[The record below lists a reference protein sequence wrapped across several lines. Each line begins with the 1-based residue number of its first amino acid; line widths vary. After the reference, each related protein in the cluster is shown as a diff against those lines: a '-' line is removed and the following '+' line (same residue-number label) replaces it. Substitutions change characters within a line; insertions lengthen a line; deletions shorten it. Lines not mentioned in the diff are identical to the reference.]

1 MKIAVVSPKVPKDIK
16 KLIDFES
23 RVVYAVDSAV
33 HELLKQGV
41 LIDLAIGDFDSLKN
55 KALLKD
61 IKTIKLSKDKDDSDT
76 AYALRHAYQK
86 TDDVVLIGGLHSKRV
101 DHLVANIMLL
111 EKYPNLTIM
120 DNNNLIKRY
129 DAGEYTINS
138 NDYKYLS
145 IFPIDNTKITIKDT
159 FYELNNYKLYRF
171 DTLGLSNKIIKKQAT
186 LQVHEGSLLVIQ
198 SK

>member
-145 IFPIDNTKITIKDT
+145 IFPIDNAKITIKDT